1 MLHGLSGSSWILFGY
16 AAIYTAITDTKKH
29 KLVAKFSVA
38 SYVLFV
44 LFALILLW
52 IDIPGHHLMNKA
64 GLISNHVKSL
74 MHLTLGIVAIRDKT
88 NSFSTRIDKHLMNL
102 FQCYVYSVEGSG
114 QIRLVG
120 HVNYIFK
127 RPTHITCNDKKYRFD
142 SGCMYPY
149 MERMCL
155 IRTVSHLYMVLYVVK
170 YPMDI
175 RVKKDLVKALC
186 YDFLAIVFMQLAQK
200 YELANWILCY
210 TCISML
216 KDISRIINVLIY
228 GDDDDIPFT
237 KNGVNQNLE
246 KTQ

>member
-1 MLHGLSGSSWILFGY
+1 MEQFKNENSTSRTEVLMTFATMAERIHTGKWKGLIASLWIQEKIGSVSAQEIRQEVYYTYDVVGSKLGDLSYMLHGLSGSSWILFGY

-29 KLVAKFSVA
+29 KLVAKLSIA

-88 NSFSTRIDKHLMNL
+88 KTFSTRIDKHLMNL

-120 HVNYIFK
+120 HVNYIF
-127 RPTHITCNDKKYRFD
+127 
-142 SGCMYPY
+142 
-149 MERMCL
+149 
-155 IRTVSHLYMVLYVVK
+155 
-170 YPMDI
+170 
-175 RVKKDLVKALC
+175 
-186 YDFLAIVFMQLAQK
+186 
-200 YELANWILCY
+200 
-210 TCISML
+210 
-216 KDISRIINVLIY
+216 
-228 GDDDDIPFT
+228 
-237 KNGVNQNLE
+237 
-246 KTQ
+246 